1 MYGEVVICY
10 VLLFPAWISLRGP
23 AAQLPF
29 TIALCAAWDRRIV
42 SLTARTSQRQ
52 QHHAHTT
59 RMLTLCAD
67 LHHLLFHVSQ
77 ILITSSTP
85 CYSQH
90 SDRCPTTLVYSSTYS
105 IVSFPYYQ
113 SQCIYN
119 TVGHV
124 ELFHTTEIHLY
135 ATAHAHKTN
144 QARDRI
150 HNPNTLTYIH
160 TQLCTQGVHNM
171 VTFGCLVTVTMER
184 EQWSFTIVAS
194 DGLAFA
200 QTAAGVLV
208 RPQWHAGSWDMR
220 LGGQ

>member
-29 TIALCAAWDRRIV
+29 TIALCAAWDRKIV
-42 SLTARTSQRQ
+42 SLTAWASQRQ

-77 ILITSSTP
+77 ILITSPTP
-85 CYSQH
+85 CYSQC
-90 SDRCPTTLVYSSTYS
+90 SDGCPTTLVYFSTYS
-105 IVSFPYYQ
+105 VVSFPYYQ

-124 ELFHTTEIHLY
+124 ELFHVTEIHLY
-135 ATAHAHKTN
+135 ATAHVHTRQFKHVIRFT
-144 QARDRI
+144 
-150 HNPNTLTYIH
+150 TLTHSH
-160 TQLCTQGVHNM
+160 TYTHSCAHSGP
-171 VTFGCLVTVTMER
+171 TVR
-184 EQWSFTIVAS
+184 
-194 DGLAFA
+194 
-200 QTAAGVLV
+200 
-208 RPQWHAGSWDMR
+208 
-220 LGGQ
+220 